1 VVYIAKD
8 STTKSQVAIKTIE
21 MEKQPS
27 KKGILN
33 ELMLLKE
40 LNHKNIINFIE
51 SYYIKND
58 KNLWIVMEYMDG
70 GRNQ

>member
-1 VVYIAKD
+1 MVYIAKD